1 MYYQSALVE
10 SHEAGVEGE
19 LSKDIITLF
28 ASIAF
33 NSALILMFGLL
44 LSSLVSHFRLVNSFQ
59 CYEISLRFHN
69 KMVKRVLRS
78 PVEFFDS
85 NPIGRIITR
94 FSKDTNVI
102 DRTLFPTFFYTILV
116 SLKIL
121 TFQSFLKIFIQLI
134 ASIMAFYYQTPVILL
149 LLLVVFRLQAQFSPA
164 VSSSRRRATAGKTTL
179 NSYFIMLYQGFQ
191 SIRATNKQGYFRQ
204 KVHSECDKFSNAMFT
219 HVGAKHS

>member
-1 MYYQSALVE
+1 M
-10 SHEAGVEGE
+10 
-19 LSKDIITLF
+19 
-28 ASIAF
+28 
-33 NSALILMFGLL
+33 
-44 LSSLVSHFRLVNSFQ
+44 
-59 CYEISLRFHN
+59 RFHN
-69 KMVKRVLRS
+69 KIVKRVLRS

-94 FSKDTNVI
+94 FSKDANVI
-102 DRTLFPTFFYTILV
+102 DRTLFPTFFYTVLV
-116 SLKIL
+116 SLQML

-134 ASIMAFYYQTPVILL
+134 ASIMAFYYLTPVILL